1 MIKKIVLAVGLLFVA
16 TNLWAAWVP
25 GPSDVTNTWHNMG
38 STAPNPFS
46 QYRATNE
53 DEVCIFCHTPHGG
66 TLNTPLWNR
75 ALPDQS
81 VGNKFTHYTSATLSA
96 TIKNDAARLVNPES
110 LLCMS
115 CHDGT
120 VAMNSIINISNRTI
134 GGVPNGG
141 SIGKLQTYYEWGFP
155 GIGTVIGDAPNAAGY
170 GTGSSRDLRDDHPIS
185 FSYTSVYGEPG
196 YAAKLKVV
204 GDAKLAGIRFFGAT
218 DRVECSSCHDPHV
231 NGNAAGASAYLP
243 FLITPNTASALCLA
257 CHIK

>member
-25 GPSDVTNTWHNMG
+25 GPSNISNTIHNMG
-38 STAPNPFS
+38 SQSPFS
-46 QYRATNE
+46 FYRATNE

-75 ALPDQS
+75 ALPNQS
-81 VGNKFTHYTSATLSA
+81 VGNEFTHYTSASLSSYLTGAGMA
-96 TIKNDAARLVNPES
+96 TRQVNAES

-120 VAMNSIINISNRTI
+120 VAMNSIINASNRTGAVPD
-134 GGVPNGG
+134 GGT
-141 SIGKLQTYYEWGFP
+141 IGKLQTYYDWGIE
-155 GIGTVIGDAPNAAGY
+155 GIGAVIGDAPNAAGF
-170 GTGSSRDLRDDHPIS
+170 GQGRSRDLRDDHPIS
-185 FSYTSVYGEPG
+185 FSYDS
-196 YAAKLKVV
+196 AKASTNGSKLNPLQTAKDV
-204 GDAKLAGIRFFGAT
+204 GVRFFGVNNN
-218 DRVECSSCHDPHV
+218 VECSSCHDPHV
-231 NGNAAGASAYLP
+231 NGNANTAYLP